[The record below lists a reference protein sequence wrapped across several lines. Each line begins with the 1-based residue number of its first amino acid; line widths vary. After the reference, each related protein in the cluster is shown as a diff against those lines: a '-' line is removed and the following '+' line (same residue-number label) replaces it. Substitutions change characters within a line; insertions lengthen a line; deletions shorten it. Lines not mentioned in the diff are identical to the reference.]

1 MFPANIEKYCRPN
14 TLEEA
19 LAAGAGYAAG
29 DAMFIAGGQSL
40 MQAMKSRMARP
51 LCLIDLQAVNELQG
65 ITTHATGLTIGAMTR
80 YVTIAGDPRL
90 TGYFAALRDA
100 AAHVG
105 DRQVRNRGT
114 IGGSCCWNYVASCL
128 PAVVMG
134 LGGTLELR
142 SASGTT
148 RTLAAEDFLIAPL
161 ETARAEDEI
170 LRCVHFSPP
179 AGRGG
184 SAYKKWGLIKDAL
197 PVVGVCVAVT
207 LDDQGR
213 CAKARITLAGLSAGA
228 QRAPQGEQALL
239 GSRGEAAAIDAAF
252 NAIAATV
259 DAQADKWADTAYRQN
274 LIRTLGGEVAAS
286 AFARAAA
293 TTESTR

>member
-1 MFPANIEKYCRPN
+1 MFPANIEKYCRPK

-19 LAAGAGYAAG
+19 LAAGVGYPPG

-51 LCLIDLQAVNELQG
+51 RCLIDLQAITELQG
-65 ITTHATGLTIGAMTR
+65 ITTSGERLSIGAMTR
-80 YVTIAGDPRL
+80 YVAIAGDPRL

-128 PAVVMG
+128 PAVVMA
-134 LGGTLELR
+134 LGGSLELR
-142 SASGTT
+142 RAGGAT

-170 LRCVHFSPP
+170 LRGVHFSRPV
-179 AGRGG
+179 GRGG
-184 SAYKKWGLIKDAL
+184 SAYKKWGLVKDAL

-207 LDDQGR
+207 LDGQGR
-213 CAKARITLAGLSAGA
+213 CASARITLAGLSAGA
-228 QRAPQGEQALL
+228 QRAPQGEQVLV
-239 GSRGEAAAIDAAF
+239 GSHGEAAAIDAAF
-252 NAIAATV
+252 RAIAESV
-259 DAQADKWADTAYRQN
+259 DAQADQWADTAYRQN
-274 LIRTLGGEVAAS
+274 LIRTLGGDVAAS
-286 AFARAAA
+286 AFARAAT